1 MIEIAHQDLTD
12 LQIKALAIAEDAMN
26 DFYDPYSGFAV
37 GAALAT
43 PDGKIFRGVNVG
55 NAAYGSTICAER
67 AAVVSA
73 YSQGLRIFN
82 CLAII
87 ARGKDF
93 DTKDV
98 TGPCGAC
105 RQMIYEMEQVSGRSV
120 DIVLS
125 TTKMDKIVIA
135 NIRELLPLAFGPL
148 DLGVDIS
155 KFRVERLNPDK

>member
-1 MIEIAHQDLTD
+1 
-12 LQIKALAIAEDAMN
+12 LAVAEDAMN
-26 DFYDPYSGFAV
+26 DFYDPYSEFSV

-67 AAVVSA
+67 SAIVHA
-73 YSQGLRIFN
+73 YSKGYRIFE

-105 RQMIYEMEQVSGRSV
+105 RQMMYELQQVSGTELKV
-120 DIVLS
+120 VMS
-125 TTKMDKIVIA
+125 TTRKDKIVIA
-135 NIRELLPLAFGPL
+135 TMDELLPLAFGPL
-148 DLGVDIS
+148 DLGMDIS
-155 KFRVERLNPDK
+155 KFRKERRDRGTNS